1 MAITRIFRVRIDPA
15 LRQEFEAKFSSVSV
29 HAVDQAQGFL
39 AVSILKPT
47 KWAPDEYAMISQW
60 ENEAA
65 LQAFAGEEWR
75 RAVIPPG
82 MEKFVVECWVHHY
95 ASWQKPS
102 S

>member
-1 MAITRIFRVRIDPA
+1 MAITRIFRVRIRPE
-15 LRQEFEAKFSSVSV
+15 LRPEFEEKFSSVSV
-29 HAVDQAQGFL
+29 RTVDEAPGFL

-65 LQAFAGEEWR
+65 LKAFAGEQWNH
-75 RAVIPPG
+75 AVIPLA

-95 ASWQKPS
+95 EAWA
-102 S
+102 